1 MPDTAGST
9 LAKESEVAR
18 GGDAAR
24 LDGNAAAGILS
35 ELFVPDLTTARTT
48 CAHCGTIR
56 MLGALLVYA
65 HPMGM
70 VMRCPTCDG
79 VVLRMA
85 RMRSQLW
92 LDLTGAKLLVMAAQT
107 ATAPPVT

>member
-1 MPDTAGST
+1 
-9 LAKESEVAR
+9 
-18 GGDAAR
+18 
-24 LDGNAAAGILS
+24 
-35 ELFVPDLTTARTT
+35 
-48 CAHCGTIR
+48 
-56 MLGALLVYA
+56 
-65 HPMGM
+65 MGM